1 MNRFLPLAK
10 FKEQMD
16 SRRQL
21 QIASVIQAAFTEILT
36 RDGKGIYGNEFV
48 TLTTVNVTSDLSL
61 ARFNLSVLNSHN
73 ADAVVQKLNAHKGE
87 LNKKLGDKLR
97 HQLRVMPEFEFYR
110 DETLDY
116 VYHIENVFKKIKE
129 DDERIKLEAEAPKPV
144 EKKIKAQSLK
154 TKEKVVKKKTEVGD
168 QKTEEK
174 TKTKKAVAAK
184 KKASAKPKPK

>member
-1 MNRFLPLAK
+1 
-10 FKEQMD
+10 MD

-61 ARFNLSVLNSHN
+61 ARFNLSVLNSQN
-73 ADAVVQKLNAHKGE
+73 ADAVIQKLNAHKGV
-87 LNKKLGDKLR
+87 LKRKLGDKLR

-129 DDERIKLEAEAPKPV
+129 DDERIKLEAETPKPK
-144 EKKIKAQSLK
+144 EKKVKALNSK
-154 TKEKVVKKKTEVGD
+154 TKEKVEKPKKTI
-168 QKTEEK
+168 T
-174 TKTKKAVAAK
+174 K
-184 KKASAKPKPK
+184 KKAAAKPKAK

>member
-1 MNRFLPLAK
+1 LNCFLPLAK

-61 ARFNLSVLNSHN
+61 ARFNLSVLNSQN

-87 LNKKLGDKLR
+87 LKRKLGDKLR

-129 DDERIKLEAEAPKPV
+129 DDERIKLEAETPKST
-144 EKKIKAQSLK
+144 EKKIKAQSPE
-154 TKEKVVKKKTEVGD
+154 TKEKAVRKKSEVVD
-168 QKTEEK
+168 QKPEK
-174 TKTKKAVAAK
+174 ETKTKKAVATK
-184 KKASAKPKPK
+184 KKAAAKPKAN

>member
-1 MNRFLPLAK
+1 MNCFLPLAK

-61 ARFNLSVLNSHN
+61 ARFNLSVLNSQN

-87 LNKKLGDKLR
+87 LKRKLGDKLR

-129 DDERIKLEAEAPKPV
+129 DDERIKLEAETPKST
-144 EKKIKAQSLK
+144 EKKIKAQSPE
-154 TKEKVVKKKTEVGD
+154 TKEKAVRKKSEVVD
-168 QKTEEK
+168 QKPEK
-174 TKTKKAVAAK
+174 ETKTKKAVATK
-184 KKASAKPKPK
+184 KKAAAKPKAN

>member
-1 MNRFLPLAK
+1 MNCFLPLAK
-10 FKEQMD
+10 FKQQMD

-61 ARFNLSVLNSHN
+61 ARFNLSVLNSQN

-87 LNKKLGDKLR
+87 LKRKLGDKLR

-129 DDERIKLEAEAPKPV
+129 DDERIKLEAETPKST
-144 EKKIKAQSLK
+144 EKKIKAQSPE
-154 TKEKVVKKKTEVGD
+154 TKEKAVRKKSEVVD
-168 QKTEEK
+168 QKPEK
-174 TKTKKAVAAK
+174 ETKTKKAVATK
-184 KKASAKPKPK
+184 KKAAAKPKAN

>member
-1 MNRFLPLAK
+1 
-10 FKEQMD
+10 MD

-61 ARFNLSVLNSHN
+61 ARFNLSVLNSQN

-87 LNKKLGDKLR
+87 LKRKLGDKLR

-129 DDERIKLEAEAPKPV
+129 DDERIKLEAETPKPT
-144 EKKIKAQSLK
+144 EKKVKALSSK
-154 TKEKVVKKKTEVGD
+154 TKEKAEKPEKKKAEVGS
-168 QKTEEK
+168 QKSGEEA
-174 TKTKKAVAAK
+174 KTKKATTKTKAPSKRAK
-184 KKASAKPKPK
+184 K